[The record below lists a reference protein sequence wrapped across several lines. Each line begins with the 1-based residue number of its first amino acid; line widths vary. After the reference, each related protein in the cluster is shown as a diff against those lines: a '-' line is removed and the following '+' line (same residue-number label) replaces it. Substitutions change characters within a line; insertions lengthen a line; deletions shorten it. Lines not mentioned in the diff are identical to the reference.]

1 MGNSNSSRQYT
12 YQQYYKAV
20 IKKDG
25 NFDFSKINLS
35 LLDQYEVLEIDKKFN
50 WDELK
55 TAYRKTALL
64 THPDKEGGN
73 RIIFN
78 FVTECF
84 KSLAEEY
91 KSRESNKS
99 FIELKK
105 QAKDYYDNE
114 NNDNDNNNEN
124 NDNEKISAPIKGS
137 NFNEKFNKKFEM
149 CKLDNEEEDFG
160 YGDIM
165 TESSNDR
172 DDLPDPKN
180 LFEKQKFDNSS
191 FNKIFIKHTLP
202 PPPSQVI
209 KYKDPEPLVLAK
221 TMNYTEIGGKRPDDY
236 SSSVEKSSKNNLIYT
251 DYKIAYTNTRLVDD
265 ETFTIKN
272 FKNVEEYQA
281 HRNSKF
287 KKGLTEKE
295 KKYFELKKL
304 KEEKEEY
311 ERQQRIKQHDLKI
324 KLNNDKASRLY
335 LN

>member
-20 IKKDG
+20 IKKNA

-35 LLDQYEVLEIDKKFN
+35 LLDPYEVLEINKKFN
-50 WDELK
+50 WEELK
-55 TAYRKTALL
+55 LAYRKTALL

-99 FIELKK
+99 YIELKK
-105 QAKDYYDNE
+105 QSKDYYDNE
-114 NNDNDNNNEN
+114 NV
-124 NDNEKISAPIKGS
+124 EKIPAPITGT

-149 CKLDNEEEDFG
+149 CKIDNDEEDFG

-165 TESSNDR
+165 TDSSNDR

-202 PPPSQVI
+202 PPPSQLI

-265 ETFTIKN
+265 ETFSIKN
-272 FKNVEEYQA
+272 FKNVEEYQE

-311 ERQQRIKQHDLKI
+311 ERQERIKQNDLKI
-324 KLNNDKASRLY
+324 KLNNEKASRLF

>member
-20 IKKDG
+20 IKKNA

-35 LLDQYEVLEIDKKFN
+35 LLDPYEVLEIPKKFN
-50 WDELK
+50 WEELK
-55 TAYRKTALL
+55 VAYRKTALL

-91 KSRESNKS
+91 KARDSNKS

-105 QAKDYYDNE
+105 QAKDYYDTE
-114 NNDNDNNNEN
+114 TTFDD
-124 NDNEKISAPIKGS
+124 DKKDTIPITGT

-149 CKLDNEEEDFG
+149 CKMDNEEEDFG

-165 TESSNDR
+165 TDSSNDR

-180 LFEKQKFDNSS
+180 LFETQKFDNSS
-191 FNKIFIKHTLP
+191 FNKIFIKHTIP
-202 PPPSQVI
+202 PPPSQMI

-265 ETFTIKN
+265 NAFSIKN
-272 FKNVEEYQA
+272 FKNVEEYEA

-311 ERQQRIKQHDLKI
+311 ERQERIKQNDLKI
-324 KLNNDKASRLY
+324 KINNEKASRLY

>member
-1 MGNSNSSRQYT
+1 MGNNNSSRQYT

-20 IKKDG
+20 TKKNP
-25 NFDFSKINLS
+25 NFDFSKINLQ
-35 LLDQYEVLEIDKKFN
+35 LLDPYEVLEIQKKFN
-50 WDELK
+50 WEELK
-55 TAYRKTALL
+55 IAYRKTALL

-84 KSLAEEY
+84 KTLAEEY
-91 KSRESNKS
+91 KSRDSNKS

-114 NNDNDNNNEN
+114 TDYD
-124 NDNEKISAPIKGS
+124 DNEKKEVIPITGT

-149 CKLDNEEEDFG
+149 CKIDNEEEDFG

-165 TESSNDR
+165 TDSSNNR
-172 DDLPDPKN
+172 EDLPDPKN

-191 FNKIFIKHTLP
+191 FNKIFIKHTIP
-202 PPPSQVI
+202 PPPSQMI

-251 DYKIAYTNTRLVDD
+251 DYKMAYTNTRLVDD
-265 ETFTIKN
+265 ESFSIKN
-272 FKNVEEYQA
+272 FKNVEEYEA

-304 KEEKEEY
+304 NEEKEEY
-311 ERQQRIKQHDLKI
+311 ERQERIKQNDLKI
-324 KLNNDKASRLY
+324 KLNNQKASRLY

>member
-1 MGNSNSSRQYT
+1 MGNNNSSRQYT

-20 IKKDG
+20 TKKNP
-25 NFDFSKINLS
+25 NFDFSKINLQ
-35 LLDQYEVLEIDKKFN
+35 LLDPYEVLEIQKKFN
-50 WDELK
+50 WEELK
-55 TAYRKTALL
+55 IAYRKTALL

-84 KSLAEEY
+84 KILAEEY
-91 KSRESNKS
+91 KSRDSNKS

-114 NNDNDNNNEN
+114 TDYD
-124 NDNEKISAPIKGS
+124 DNEKKEVIPITGT

-149 CKLDNEEEDFG
+149 CKMDNEEEDFG

-165 TESSNDR
+165 TDSSNNR

-191 FNKIFIKHTLP
+191 FNKIFIKHTIP
-202 PPPSQVI
+202 PPPSQMI

-251 DYKIAYTNTRLVDD
+251 DYKMAYTNTRLVDD
-265 ETFTIKN
+265 ESFSIKN
-272 FKNVEEYQA
+272 FKNVEEYEA

-304 KEEKEEY
+304 NEEKEEY
-311 ERQQRIKQHDLKI
+311 ERQERIKQNDLKI
-324 KLNNDKASRLY
+324 KLNNQKASRLY

>member
-20 IKKDG
+20 IKKNA

-35 LLDQYEVLEIDKKFN
+35 LLDPYEVLEIPKKFN
-50 WDELK
+50 WEELK
-55 TAYRKTALL
+55 IAYRKTALL

-91 KSRESNKS
+91 KARDSNKS

-105 QAKDYYDNE
+105 QAKDYYDTE
-114 NNDNDNNNEN
+114 TTFDNDKK
-124 NDNEKISAPIKGS
+124 DTIPIPITGT

-149 CKLDNEEEDFG
+149 CKMDNEEEDFG

-165 TESSNDR
+165 TDSSNDR

-180 LFEKQKFDNSS
+180 LFETQKFDNSS
-191 FNKIFIKHTLP
+191 FNKIFIKHTIP
-202 PPPSQVI
+202 PPPSQMI

-265 ETFTIKN
+265 NAFSIKN
-272 FKNVEEYQA
+272 FKNVEEYEA

-311 ERQQRIKQHDLKI
+311 ERQERIKQNDLKI
-324 KLNNDKASRLY
+324 KINNEKASRLY

>member
-20 IKKDG
+20 IKKDV

-35 LLDQYEVLEIDKKFN
+35 LLDPYEVLEIDKKFN

-114 NNDNDNNNEN
+114 NNDE
-124 NDNEKISAPIKGS
+124 NEKISAPIKGS

-202 PPPSQVI
+202 PPPS
-209 KYKDPEPLVLAK
+209 
-221 TMNYTEIGGKRPDDY
+221 R
-236 SSSVEKSSKNNLIYT
+236 SVPFILP
-251 DYKIAYTNTRLVDD
+251 
-265 ETFTIKN
+265 
-272 FKNVEEYQA
+272 
-281 HRNSKF
+281 
-287 KKGLTEKE
+287 
-295 KKYFELKKL
+295 
-304 KEEKEEY
+304 
-311 ERQQRIKQHDLKI
+311 
-324 KLNNDKASRLY
+324 
-335 LN
+335 

>member
-1 MGNSNSSRQYT
+1 MGNINSSRQYT

-20 IKKDG
+20 IKKNK

-35 LLDQYEVLEIDKKFN
+35 LLDPYEVLEIKKNFT

-55 TAYRKTALL
+55 TAYKNTALL

-78 FVTECF
+78 FVTDCF
-84 KSLAEEY
+84 KGLAEEY
-91 KSRESNKS
+91 KSRDSNKS

-105 QAKDYYDNE
+105 QAKEYY
-114 NNDNDNNNEN
+114 NNDSEN
-124 NDNEKISAPIKGS
+124 ITPPISGS

-149 CKLDNEEEDFG
+149 CKITNDEDEFG

-165 TESSNDR
+165 SDSSNNR
-172 DDLPDPKN
+172 DDLPEPNN
-180 LFEKQKFDNSS
+180 LFEKQKFDNNS

-202 PPPSQVI
+202 PPPSQLI
-209 KYKDPEPLVLAK
+209 KYKDPEPLILAK

-236 SSSVEKSSKNNLIYT
+236 SSSVEKSSKNNLIYS
-251 DYKIAYTNTRLVDD
+251 DYKIAYSNTRLVDD
-265 ETFTIKN
+265 DAFSIKN

-281 HRNSKF
+281 YRNSKF

-304 KEEKEEY
+304 QEEKEEY
-311 ERQQRIKQHDLKI
+311 ERQERIKQNDIKI
-324 KLNNDKASRLY
+324 KLNNDKASRIF

>member
-1 MGNSNSSRQYT
+1 
-12 YQQYYKAV
+12 
-20 IKKDG
+20 
-25 NFDFSKINLS
+25 
-35 LLDQYEVLEIDKKFN
+35 
-50 WDELK
+50 LK
-55 TAYRKTALL
+55 VAYRKTALL

-91 KSRESNKS
+91 KARDSNKS

-105 QAKDYYDNE
+105 QAKDYYDTE
-114 NNDNDNNNEN
+114 TTFDD
-124 NDNEKISAPIKGS
+124 DKKDTIPITGT

-149 CKLDNEEEDFG
+149 CKMDNEEEDFG

-165 TESSNDR
+165 TDSSNDR

-180 LFEKQKFDNSS
+180 LFETQKFDNSS
-191 FNKIFIKHTLP
+191 FNKIFIKHTIP
-202 PPPSQVI
+202 PPPSQMI

-265 ETFTIKN
+265 NAFSIKN
-272 FKNVEEYQA
+272 FKNVEEYEA

-311 ERQQRIKQHDLKI
+311 ERQERIKQNDLKI
-324 KLNNDKASRLY
+324 KINNEKASRLY

>member
-1 MGNSNSSRQYT
+1 MGNNNSSRQYT

-20 IKKDG
+20 TKKNP
-25 NFDFSKINLS
+25 NFDFSKINLQ
-35 LLDQYEVLEIDKKFN
+35 LLDPYEVLEIQKKFN
-50 WDELK
+50 WEELK
-55 TAYRKTALL
+55 IAYRKTALL

-84 KSLAEEY
+84 KILAEEY
-91 KSRESNKS
+91 KSRDSNKS

-114 NNDNDNNNEN
+114 TDYD
-124 NDNEKISAPIKGS
+124 DNEKKEVIPITGT

-149 CKLDNEEEDFG
+149 CKMDNEEEDFG

-165 TESSNDR
+165 TDSSNNR

-191 FNKIFIKHTLP
+191 FNKIFIKHTIP
-202 PPPSQVI
+202 PPPSQMI

-221 TMNYTEIGGKRPDDY
+221 TMNYTEIGGKKPDDY

-251 DYKIAYTNTRLVDD
+251 DYKMAYTNTRLVDD
-265 ETFTIKN
+265 ESFSIKN
-272 FKNVEEYQA
+272 FKNVEEYEA

-304 KEEKEEY
+304 NEEKEEY
-311 ERQQRIKQHDLKI
+311 ERQERIKQNDLKI
-324 KLNNDKASRLY
+324 KLNNQKASRLY

>member
-1 MGNSNSSRQYT
+1 MGNINSSRQYT

-20 IKKDG
+20 IKKNP

-35 LLDQYEVLEIDKKFN
+35 LLNPYEVLEINKKFT
-50 WDELK
+50 WEELK
-55 TAYRKTALL
+55 IAYRQTALL

-73 RIIFN
+73 KLIFD
-78 FVTECF
+78 FVTQCF
-84 KSLAEEY
+84 KSLADEY

-105 QAKDYYDNE
+105 QAKEYYDNE
-114 NNDNDNNNEN
+114 IKYDE
-124 NDNEKISAPIKGS
+124 EKATVPITGS

-149 CKLDNEEEDFG
+149 CKIDNEEDDFG
-160 YGDIM
+160 YGDLMID
-165 TESSNDR
+165 SSNNR
-172 DDLPDPKN
+172 DDIPDPKN
-180 LFEKQKFDNSS
+180 LFQTQKFDNNS

-202 PPPSQVI
+202 PPPSQLI

-236 SSSVEKSSKNNLIYT
+236 SSSVEKNSKNNLIYT

-265 ETFTIKN
+265 EAFSIKN
-272 FKNVEEYQA
+272 FKNLEEYEA

-295 KKYFELKKL
+295 KKYFELKKI

-311 ERQQRIKQHDLKI
+311 ERQERIKHNDLKI
-324 KLNNDKASRLY
+324 KLNNEKASRLY

>member
-1 MGNSNSSRQYT
+1 MGNNNSSRQYT

-20 IKKDG
+20 TKKTP
-25 NFDFSKINLS
+25 NFDFSKINLQ
-35 LLDQYEVLEIDKKFN
+35 LLDPYEVLEIQKKFN
-50 WDELK
+50 WEELK
-55 TAYRKTALL
+55 IAYRKTALL

-84 KSLAEEY
+84 KTLAEEY
-91 KSRESNKS
+91 KSRDSNKS

-114 NNDNDNNNEN
+114 TDYD
-124 NDNEKISAPIKGS
+124 DNEKKEVIPITGT

-149 CKLDNEEEDFG
+149 CKMDNEEEDFG

-165 TESSNDR
+165 TDSSNNR
-172 DDLPDPKN
+172 EDLPDPKN

-191 FNKIFIKHTLP
+191 FNKIFIKHTIP
-202 PPPSQVI
+202 PPPSQMI

-251 DYKIAYTNTRLVDD
+251 DYKMAYTNTRLVDD
-265 ETFTIKN
+265 ESFSIKN
-272 FKNVEEYQA
+272 FKNVEEYEA

-304 KEEKEEY
+304 NEEKEEY
-311 ERQQRIKQHDLKI
+311 ERQERIKQNDLKI
-324 KLNNDKASRLY
+324 KLNNQKASRLY